1 MKNRVNYCGRIALVA
16 ALFLVLFA
24 VHSQAAIQGISGPAF
39 SLTAKSGQISTP
51 DGNSIHMWGYANV
64 NGTGLMQYPG
74 PTLFVNQNEVV
85 TITLTNELTVPVSIV
100 FPGQENVVA
109 AGGSAGLITQEAAPG
124 QIVTYTFTAAKPGS
138 FIYHS
143 GTRPEL
149 QIEMG
154 LVGALIVRPAGFD
167 AVANK
172 IAYDHPDTN
181 YDHEYLFLITELD
194 PTIHELVEFGMMAD
208 IDNTAYHP
216 VYWMINGRA
225 APDTFLPDNVGIL
238 PHQPYG
244 SLPRMNPGNRVLMRV
259 IGADGDQH
267 PFHHH
272 GNNARIIA
280 RYGAM
285 LSSGPGNGPDLSSSV
300 FTISPAPGETV
311 DAIFE
316 WTGYKMGWDIYG
328 DPADPVYAHNCVD
341 TVNNETGVA
350 PGDDYDDTT
359 YEYCPD
365 HGKPFPVLLPEKQD
379 LAFGG
384 FWSGSPFMGT
394 AEALP
399 PGEGGL
405 NPNAGFTFMWHS
417 HTEKELTNFDVF
429 PGGLLT
435 MLIIEPPGV
444 VIP

>member
-1 MKNRVNYCGRIALVA
+1 MKNRICNCGRIALVA
-16 ALFLVLFA
+16 AMLLTLFA
-24 VHSQAAIQGISGPAF
+24 GHAQATIPGITGPAF

-51 DGNSIHMWGYANV
+51 DGNSIHMWGYANGV
-64 NGTGLMQYPG
+64 NPMQYPG
-74 PTLFVNQNEVV
+74 PTLIVNQGEAV
-85 TITLTNELTVPVSIV
+85 TVTLTNQLTVPVSIV
-100 FPGQENVVA
+100 FPGQANVA
-109 AGGSAGLITQEAAPG
+109 AVGGTAGLLTQEAGPG
-124 QIVTYTFTAAKPGS
+124 QSVTYTFTAAKPGT
-138 FIYHS
+138 FTYHS

-154 LVGALIVRPAGFD
+154 LVGALIVRPTGYNATT
-167 AVANK
+167 NK
-172 IAYDHPDTN
+172 IAYGHPDTA
-181 YDHEYLFLITELD
+181 YDHEYLFLLTELD
-194 PTIHELVEFGMMAD
+194 PVIHELVEFGMMAE
-208 IDNTAYHP
+208 IDNTTYHP

-244 SLPRMNPGNRVLMRV
+244 SLPRMNPGNKVLMRV
-259 IGADGDQH
+259 IGGDGDLH

-272 GNNARIIA
+272 GNNARIIG
-280 RYGAM
+280 RYGTM

-316 WTGYKMGWDIYG
+316 WTGFKLGWDIYG
-328 DPADPVYAHNCVD
+328 DPTDTAYAHVCVD
-341 TVNNETGVA
+341 NTGD
-350 PGDDYDDTT
+350 GFDDVTH
-359 YEYCPD
+359 EYCPD

-394 AEALP
+394 AGALP

-435 MLIIEPPGV
+435 MLIIEPPGI